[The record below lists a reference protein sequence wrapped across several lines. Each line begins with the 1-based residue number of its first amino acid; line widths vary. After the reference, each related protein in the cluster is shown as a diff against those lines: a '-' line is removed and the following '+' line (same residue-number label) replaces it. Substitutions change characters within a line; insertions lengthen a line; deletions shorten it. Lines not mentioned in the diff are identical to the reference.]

1 MGYNA
6 YQLPWL
12 SSYAAAVKRYEG
24 TTPIRGHKD
33 AVRPLG
39 TRRHHMNASI
49 EKHGDKIVL
58 MYEGFV
64 SVIWQPDDTFT
75 ICAPKYYNAYQADKM
90 AGLLPNGCSFM
101 WNGGRLFVTADH
113 GRHKHYLP
121 RGGSLVFKPD
131 GVNTAYGHVRY
142 MCVNPEVPLEY
153 KMRRNAQS
161 RLVNKHF
168 TPFLSW
174 ARVVLGMNARYKNEE
189 LEPACEAFLTEL
201 GYSQEQIES
210 HTKAV
215 EKLDYGSEHRAAVFR
230 FVSQLNRFP
239 FPTSG
244 GDKCFSRPACE
255 LMFKHL
261 ATDDA
266 TRWPDMLAII
276 IKRAGRYHWGSG
288 IAGSNSGYVVTYE
301 DVEDYLQHL
310 VSFLFHD
317 QVFEIEQL
325 EPGQVPSK
333 RNARYKNEVVH
344 VF

>member
-12 SSYAAAVKRYEG
+12 SSHAAAVKRYEG

-39 TRRHHMNASI
+39 TRRYHMHASI
-49 EKHGDKIVL
+49 EKRGDKIVL
-58 MYEGFV
+58 MYEGFI

-90 AGLLPNGCSFM
+90 AGLLPNGCSFA
-101 WNGGRLFVTADH
+101 WDGGRLFVTADH
-113 GRHKHYLP
+113 GRHKYYLP

-131 GVNTAYGHVRY
+131 GGKTVYGHVRY
-142 MCVNPEVPLEY
+142 MCVDPEVPLEY

-174 ARVVLGMNARYKNEE
+174 ARVVLGINARYKNEE
-189 LEPACEAFLTEL
+189 LEPAYQAFLTEL
-201 GYSQEQIES
+201 GYSKEQVTPHI
-210 HTKAV
+210 KAA
-215 EKLDYGSEHRAAVFR
+215 EKLDYTSDYRATVYR
-230 FVSQLNRFP
+230 FASQLTRFP
-239 FPTSG
+239 FSVSG
-244 GDKCFSRPACE
+244 GEKCFSRPACE
-255 LMFKHL
+255 LMFKYL

-266 TRWPDMLAII
+266 ARWPDMLAII
-276 IKRAGRYHWGSG
+276 TKRAGRYLWGINNGSSG
-288 IAGSNSGYVVTYE
+288 FVVTYE
-301 DVEDYLQHL
+301 DVENYLKHL

-333 RNARYKNEVVH
+333 RNAHYKNEVVH